1 MIIKIFNLNAWLV
14 PYPYSRERKSRF
26 EKLILTIN
34 TLKPDIVTLQEL
46 SDKKYI
52 RFLKNEFPKYSVT
65 SPGGKL
71 FNRSSLV
78 TLSKNKPI
86 NTTFIPYK
94 NPKDIDIKMK
104 LVKRGV
110 LVTEFNDYFIYN
122 TILYPEGWNVKYS
135 LDDLNILKKSIDSD
149 KICFVSADLNL
160 RLKDFEKGNKGFF
173 SFVEDTDNTF
183 SYLNH
188 YVYKWWDKNVKAAKK
203 IDYILVKN
211 PTKKK
216 IFYKSRLIKKP
227 LLSDHYGIYTQVE
240 IK

>member
-86 NTTFIPYK
+86 KTTFIPYK

-110 LVTEFNDYFIYN
+110 LVTEFNDYFIY
-122 TILYPEGWNVKYS
+122 
-135 LDDLNILKKSIDSD
+135 
-149 KICFVSADLNL
+149 
-160 RLKDFEKGNKGFF
+160 
-173 SFVEDTDNTF
+173 
-183 SYLNH
+183 
-188 YVYKWWDKNVKAAKK
+188 
-203 IDYILVKN
+203 
-211 PTKKK
+211 
-216 IFYKSRLIKKP
+216 
-227 LLSDHYGIYTQVE
+227 
-240 IK
+240 